1 MARIRTIKPDFFTSE
16 DITELTPL
24 ARLLYVALW
33 CEADREGRL
42 TWKPKTFKMRYL
54 PADDVDID
62 TLCDQLLKRRLIVLY
77 GNGLAFIPSFSAHQH
92 VNPREAKSEL
102 PEPDASLT
110 RADASNLDVHA
121 QVGKERKGK
130 EGEGRVPSRGKKGE
144 VTLTEWVLALPEDEE
159 VIAESDPIFT
169 WALKVALPRD
179 WIALAW
185 FAFENRYGDN
195 GKRYADWRKV
205 FRKAVQEDWL
215 KLWRADSQGR
225 GWVLT
230 TAGEMAQRER
240 HA

>member
-24 ARLLYVALW
+24 ARLLYIALW

-62 TLCDQLLKRRLIVLY
+62 NLCDQLLARRLIVLY
-77 GNGLAFIPSFSAHQH
+77 ASGLAYIPSFSNHQH

-102 PEPDASLT
+102 PEPDASVT

-159 VIAESDPIFT
+159 IISEDDKVFE
-169 WALKVALPRD
+169 WASKLAIPRD
-179 WIALAW
+179 WIGLAW

-195 GKRYADWRKV
+195 GKRYTDWRKV

-215 KLWRADSQGR
+215 KLWRADQQGR
-225 GWVLT
+225 GWILT